1 LGCVLHVRAFL
12 SFVGRLYICEGAGWA
27 AILGGSLSFVWF
39 EWWLGLE
46 SGVALVLELFVILP
60 LIWLGVACNLTS

>member
-1 LGCVLHVRAFL
+1 MLHVRAFL
-12 SFVGRLYICEGAGWA
+12 SFDGRLYICEGAGWA
-27 AILGGSLSFVWF
+27 AILEGSLSFVWF

-46 SGVALVLELFVILP
+46 SGVALVLELFVILA